1 MFANASHNSRLSA
14 VPPLAGSTEI
24 LTRVAEMIADLKPDD
39 ADMLRGLHR
48 IQHEWGY
55 VPQEAIPLLAVK
67 LKTTPAIIFGAI
79 DFYSELH
86 MRPPA
91 ENIVE
96 WCSGPACLLKN
107 STGIRRALEAEL
119 GCSMGQQSAD
129 QRYELRL
136 VQCDGTC
143 HLSPLIRYKGRYLGP
158 ISTSDA
164 INFARG
170 LKAGAGPAQA
180 APAAVATAETP
191 GDTPEAGETA
201 ASGETVTDVAGPRP
215 QATPDEDPTREP
227 GE

>member
-1 MFANASHNSRLSA
+1 
-14 VPPLAGSTEI
+14 
-24 LTRVAEMIADLKPDD
+24 MIADLKPDD

-55 VPQEAIPLLAVK
+55 IPQEAIPLIAAK

-119 GCSMGQQSAD
+119 GCFMGRQSVD

-143 HLSPLIRYKGRYLGP
+143 HLAPLIRYNGHYLGP

-170 LKAGAGPAQA
+170 LKAGAGPAPSA
-180 APAAVATAETP
+180 VNTGGEVEVDGLGAEAPGPDLEP
-191 GDTPEAGETA
+191 GDR
-201 ASGETVTDVAGPRP
+201 ASSGQIITEVPGPRP